1 LCGDT
6 ALTRKPLRV
15 KAASIVQ
22 AKIQGRMRTITPPSP
37 AYVSKYGLIESKW
50 FWYWHFTSTAK
61 FIESPPGT
69 GFDCYRHWEAISM
82 GSIPIILHSTFDRTF
97 AGLPV
102 VLVDSYKDVSVPMLD
117 AKYKEIVAA
126 ADKFDFSRLT
136 AAYWVRLI
144 QQVVSAGNANVVQQN
159 HPLKPKYTGEYMPG
173 LLMTAHEVLQ

>member
-1 LCGDT
+1 M
-6 ALTRKPLRV
+6 
-15 KAASIVQ
+15 Q
-22 AKIQGRMRTITPPSP
+22 
-37 AYVSKYGLIESKW
+37 
-50 FWYWHFTSTAK
+50 
-61 FIESPPGT
+61 
-69 GFDCYRHWEAISM
+69 WEAISM

-102 VLVDSYKDVSVPMLD
+102 VLVDSYKDVSVFMLD